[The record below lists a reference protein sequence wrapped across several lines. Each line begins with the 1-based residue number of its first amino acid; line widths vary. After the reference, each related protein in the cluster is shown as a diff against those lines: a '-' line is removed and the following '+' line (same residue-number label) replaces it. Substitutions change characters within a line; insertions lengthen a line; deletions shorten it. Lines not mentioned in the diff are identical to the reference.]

1 MDMRIDNVRDTEKG
15 RTSLGSAVHA
25 GDRTIVVAGKHLK
38 IARFKDEWYAGT
50 DNPDLLRELLRQ
62 SGMKADLITFM
73 QRPPDT
79 TPKFGYYMEWDNLAA
94 VPLTNMDVWWKNQI
108 PKQTRNHVR
117 RAQKSGI
124 IVRIAEFDDAL
135 VKGISEIYNESPIRQ
150 GRRFWHYGKD
160 LESIRNT
167 HSTYLDTCDFI
178 GAYLHGE
185 LIGFVKLVYVG
196 ETARTMQIISMF
208 AHRDKAPTNALIAKA
223 VEICCEKGIRYLVYG
238 KYDYGKASGR
248 SLAMFKK
255 ENGFQKVLYPRY
267 YIPLNLKGEISLK
280 LKLHRGI
287 REMLPEGLIFFLL
300 EGRKKW
306 YLRKYG
312 QG

>member
-1 MDMRIDNVRDTEKG
+1 MRIDDVQTPDNVKSGSGDLARVDG
-15 RTSLGSAVHA
+15 RE
-25 GDRTIVVAGKHLK
+25 IVVTGNLFK

-50 DNPDLLRELLRQ
+50 DSPDLLIELLKQRR
-62 SGMKADLITFM
+62 MKADLITFM

-94 VPLTNMDVWWKNQI
+94 ISLENMDHWWKKQI

-117 RAQKSGI
+117 RAQKSGVI
-124 IVRIAEFDDAL
+124 LKVAEFDEEL

-150 GRRFWHYGKD
+150 GRHFWHYKKD
-160 LESIRNT
+160 LESIRKT
-167 HSTYLDTCDFI
+167 HSTYLDNCDFI
-178 GAYLHGE
+178 GAYLDGK

-223 VEICCEKGIRYLVYG
+223 VEICCDKGIKFLVYG
-238 KYDYGKASGR
+238 QYDYGKGSGR
-248 SLAMFKK
+248 SLAVFKK
-255 ENGFQKVLYPRY
+255 ENGFKKILFPRY
-267 YIPLNLKGEISLK
+267 YIPLSLKGKIFLA
-280 LKLHRGI
+280 LKLHRGL
-287 REMLPEGLIFFLL
+287 REMLPEGLILFLI
-300 EGRKKW
+300 EVRKKW

-312 QG
+312 QA